1 MSFLTLRELAVALAV
16 NKEWTA
22 AVQSMR
28 PAMLTADISSAT
40 VPAMTASRLRRHV
53 GELSQLDQFQRR
65 KLKLS
70 SNDLHALSDALS
82 QLRSLYLRLNVLPG
96 GPLLQFP
103 ARLQLLGVAL
113 DGFPDL
119 QANTAL
125 LTSIGQLQQLHT
137 LWLKLNDGRVTLAPL
152 QQLLLLRDLHLD
164 MPLKHTSEQ
173 LAADLRALPW
183 LHRLCVV
190 GQAVDSMQSDRAAL
204 LHALLREEPAEQLRA
219 LQWRDLRIA
228 SLSFS
233 DELAALLLRLPSLE
247 HLAAYLSGCTRFD
260 FLAALPRL
268 TSLELD
274 MWTFDDEARR
284 NMLAIFTSNGLV
296 RLHAL
301 QLSNGPFSGDDLVQL
316 LSHTPALTSLKLHGL
331 LTVSS
336 LSFFRELPKLTQSL
350 TTLMVGCS
358 HRWRLTAA
366 DLPPL
371 LVLQQL
377 RELRLIQWPD
387 ELVDSPTADDRA
399 PFEQRPCA
407 VLPKL
412 ELFRWVAD

>member
-1 MSFLTLRELAVALAV
+1 M
-16 NKEWTA
+16 
-22 AVQSMR
+22 Q
-28 PAMLTADISSAT
+28 
-40 VPAMTASRLRRHV
+40 
-53 GELSQLDQFQRR
+53 
-65 KLKLS
+65 
-70 SNDLHALSDALS
+70 
-82 QLRSLYLRLNVLPG
+82 PG
-96 GPLLQFP
+96 GQQLLQFP

-113 DGFPDL
+113 DRFSDL
-119 QANTAL
+119 QTNTVL
-125 LTSIGQLQQLHT
+125 LASIGQLQQLHT
-137 LWLKLNDGRVTLAPL
+137 LWLKLYNGPVSLAPL
-152 QQLLLLRDLHLD
+152 QRLPLLRDLQLD
-164 MPLKHTSEQ
+164 LPFKHAPEQ

-183 LHRLCVV
+183 LHRLYID
-190 GQAVDSMQSDRAAL
+190 GQMPSTMPSDRAAV
-204 LHALLREEPAEQLRA
+204 LHALLREEPAEQLCA
-219 LQWRDLRIA
+219 LQWRDFRIVN
-228 SLSFS
+228 LSFS

-260 FLAALPRL
+260 FLAALQRL

-274 MWTFDDEARR
+274 MWTFGDEARR

-301 QLSNGPFSGDDLVQL
+301 QLSNGSFSGDDLVQL

-331 LTVSS
+331 LKVSS
-336 LSFFRELPKLTQSL
+336 LSFFCELPTLTQTLTKLT
-350 TTLMVGCS
+350 VGCS

-371 LVLQQL
+371 LMLQQL

-387 ELVDSPTADDRA
+387 DMVDCPTAEDRA